1 MDNQHDTTNI
11 LWCPFMCN
19 KEDQDQFGLDYDG
32 GLEKQYNPWVEK
44 WEYSADPSKWNKTAS
59 CGSC

>member
-19 KEDQDQFGLDYDG
+19 EDQDQFGLDYDG
-32 GLEKQYNPWVEK
+32 GLEKQYNPWGEQ
-44 WEYSADPSKWNKTAS
+44 
-59 CGSC
+59 

>member
-1 MDNQHDTTNI
+1 
-11 LWCPFMCN
+11 MCN